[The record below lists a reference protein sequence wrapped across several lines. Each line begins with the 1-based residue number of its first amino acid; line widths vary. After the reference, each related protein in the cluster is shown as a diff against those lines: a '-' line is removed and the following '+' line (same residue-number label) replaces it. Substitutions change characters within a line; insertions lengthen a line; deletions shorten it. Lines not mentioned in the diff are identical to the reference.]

1 MATTLVS
8 PGIRVREKDLTN
20 VVTSLATNI
29 GGIAIQALKG
39 PVETV
44 TIISSEDDLV
54 EVFGKPTSSTFE
66 YFWTAASF
74 LAYSNTLKVIRVNNS
89 GAAAGDKLMNAVGGT
104 STQTAIARL
113 LIKSTEHYEDGDGTT
128 GPFLNTA
135 GNSNTYGMWASRT
148 AGTWGNNVKV
158 VECPNATAFQQLGD
172 GTRNTAGTY
181 AVGVTTIVVASGS
194 AYNVDDI
201 IYLQQDDGQHY
212 KLTIVSGNNLTFVR
226 YPEES
231 GTGLTQ
237 AVDGSSTAV
246 NVDRMWLYWDQF
258 DGPPGTSTFATDHGA
273 SNDEMHIAVYDALG
287 GITGTAGSLLEK
299 YEAVS
304 KAGDA
309 KTDSG
314 DNNYYVERIYKASEY
329 IYWMDHNP
337 NANANWGDA
346 ATNGVN
352 YETTSSGDW
361 ITSQLGDATVATAS
375 TGQDGTTPSE
385 GNLRDAYDKFKD
397 PDTETVS
404 LIMAGPTNGTRVTH
418 LTTLVKNRKD
428 AVAFFSPERSDV
440 VNVTTSYNQLRNVK
454 NFFLD
459 KPSTSY
465 AVFDSGYK
473 KIYDRYS
480 DIFRWVPL
488 NGDIAGLC
496 ALTDYVADPW
506 WSPSGLSRGQ
516 IRNSVALAFNPTLVE
531 RDELYRN
538 RINPVVTFPGE
549 GTMLWGDKTALSQ
562 NSAFNRINVRRL
574 FISIEKAIEN
584 ASKSVLFEFN
594 DEFTRSNFVSIVE
607 PFLDDVK
614 ARRGITDF
622 AVICDATNNTPQVID
637 TNEFRADIYVK
648 PARSINFIT
657 LTFIATR
664 TGVSFTEVV
673 GA

>member
-8 PGIRVREKDLTN
+8 PGIQIREKDLTN

-29 GGIAIQALKG
+29 GAIAIQALKG

-44 TIISSEDDLV
+44 TTVGSEDELV
-54 EVFGKPTSSTFE
+54 EIFGKPTSSTFE
-66 YFWTAASF
+66 YFWSAASF
-74 LAYSNTLKVIRVNNS
+74 LAYSNTLRVVRLDNS
-89 GAAAGDKLMNAVGGT
+89 GSSSADKLYNAVGGT
-104 STQTAIARL
+104 AAQTAIAHL
-113 LIKSTEHYEDGDGTT
+113 LIKSTDHYEDGDGTT
-128 GPFLNTA
+128 GPFLNST
-135 GNSNTYGMWASRT
+135 GNSDLYGMWASRT
-148 AGTWGNNVKV
+148 AGTWGNNVKIA
-158 VECPNATAFQQLGD
+158 ECPNATAFQQLAAS
-172 GTRNTAGTY
+172 TTTANNLLN
-181 AVGVTTIVVASGS
+181 AVQITVASG
-194 AYNVDDI
+194 ADYNVNDI

-212 KLTIVSGNNLTFVR
+212 KLTVVSGNDLTFVR

-231 GTGLTQ
+231 GLGLTQ
-237 AVDGSSTAV
+237 PVDGSSTAV
-246 NVDRMWLYWDQF
+246 GVDRMWQYWDQF

-273 SNDEMHIAVYDALG
+273 LNDELHIAVYDALG
-287 GITGTAGSLLEK
+287 GITGVAGSLLEK

-314 DNNYYVERIYKASEY
+314 DNNYYVERIFKASEY
-329 IYWMDHNP
+329 FYWMDHNP
-337 NANANWGDA
+337 NANANWGGA
-346 ATNGVN
+346 ASNGVN
-352 YETTSSGDW
+352 YEYTSSGDPVS
-361 ITSQLGDATVATAS
+361 SQLGDTAVS
-375 TGQDGTTPSE
+375 ASSAGQDGTTPSE
-385 GNLRDAYDKFKD
+385 ANLRNAYDKFKD
-397 PDTETVS
+397 PDTVS
-404 LIMAGPTNGTRVTH
+404 VGLIIAGPTNSTRVTH
-418 LTTLVKNRKD
+418 LTTLAQNRKD

-440 VNVTTSYNQLRNVK
+440 VNIATSYNQSKNVK

-459 KPSTSY
+459 KPSSSY

-496 ALTDYVADPW
+496 ALTDYIADPW

-516 IRNSVALAFNPTLVE
+516 IRNSVALAFNPTLQE

-574 FISIEKAIEN
+574 FISIETAIEN

-594 DEFTRSNFVSIVE
+594 DEFTRANFVSIVE
-607 PFLDDVK
+607 PFLEDVK
-614 ARRGITDF
+614 ARRGVTDF

-637 TNEFRADIYVK
+637 SNEFVADIYIK

-657 LTFIATR
+657 LTFVATR
-664 TGVSFTEVV
+664 TGVSFSEVV